1 MAENYVKDLK
11 ESVYHG
17 AVISALA
24 AGFTMLGKSLIKMR
38 PPSLGKLD
46 FEDGAKLVAIIAL
59 SDFTKDY
66 LIKKK

>member
-1 MAENYVKDLK
+1 MK
-11 ESVYHG
+11 ESVHHG
-17 AVISALA
+17 AVVSALA
-24 AGFTMLGKSLIKMR
+24 IGFTMLGKSLIKMS
-38 PPSLGKLD
+38 PLSLRKFD